1 MKQQVSTPVVV
12 VVVVLM
18 VGILGY
24 FMWNKA
30 NHPYAGGNAPP
41 IPMKVDLKAGPQQMS
56 LPSGSKDTATSSV
69 GGMSPTL
76 PGGSG
81 GMTAPGAGGMTAPGA
96 AGH

>member
-24 FMWNKA
+24 VMWNKA
-30 NHPYAGGNAPP
+30 NHPYAGGEAPP

-56 LPSGSKDTATSSV
+56 LPPGSSESA
-69 GGMSPTL
+69 GGTNSKL
-76 PGGSG
+76 PG
-81 GMTAPGAGGMTAPGA
+81 APGAGGTTAPTAPG
-96 AGH
+96 G